1 MWPFRRKPLPLGQR
15 GEQLAARHLRRQ
27 GLKILARNYRC
38 PVGEIDLILLDRST
52 RKLGAATI
60 VFVEVKAR
68 TSDHYTDPEA
78 AVNAEKKRRLR
89 KIANYY
95 VGKHNAQD
103 YTLRFDIV
111 AVICP
116 DGETPTIRHTP
127 EAF

>member
-1 MWPFRRKPLPLGQR
+1 MWPFRRSQPPLGQR
-15 GEQLAARHLRRQ
+15 GERLAARHLKRQ

-52 RKLGAATI
+52 RRFGAETI

-68 TSDHYTDPEA
+68 SSDYYTDPEA
-78 AVNAEKKRRLR
+78 AVNAEKRRRLH

-95 VGKHNAQD
+95 VAHHNAQD

-116 DGETPTIRHTP
+116 DGEKPTVRHTP